1 MSAYGRLSATEL
13 SDIAL
18 QLEDIRQKLAR
29 GGIGFS
35 PEGLNSQIAMV
46 EEMAAQRA
54 LRELREGQ
62 KAKTASDA
70 WASAREEAQGQAVQ
84 EQRGIFTPTPGAI
97 GTVTF
102 NGAAPLDDEM
112 AF

>member
-1 MSAYGRLSATEL
+1 VSAYGRLTAAEL

-18 QLEDIRQKLAR
+18 QLDEIRLKLAR
-29 GGIGFS
+29 GGIGLTAERLKS
-35 PEGLNSQIAMV
+35 HVAIV
-46 EEMAAQRA
+46 EEIAAQRA

-70 WASAREEAQGQAVQ
+70 RARAREEAQGQAVQ